1 MEQLINKAVAYVQA
15 FFAEDHS
22 GHDAQHTL
30 RVWRMA
36 KRIAA
41 EEGADQ
47 LTVQMAALL
56 HDVDDRKLSPETW
69 QDKRNARQFMQ
80 ESGVD
85 EAVQRHVLSIISSI
99 SFSAGLVPDT
109 LEGKIVQDADRL
121 DAMGAIGIARTFAYG
136 GSHGRTMYDPAEKPD
151 EYMSRQ
157 EYAARTS
164 SSITAKFST
173 IPGSTMPISRAVII
187 SFQMVF
193 IGISSRKH
201 VTTIPLPYAVTFRR
215 WISPRFSSLQALT
228 FL

>member
-1 MEQLINKAVAYVQA
+1 MEQLINRAVAYVQD

-47 LTVQMAALL
+47 LTVQLAALL

-80 ESGVD
+80 DSGAS

-136 GSHGRTMYDPAEKPD
+136 GSHGRAMYDPAEQPN
-151 EYMSRQ
+151 EHMSRQ

-164 SSITAKFST
+164 SSINHFYEKLLKLKDEMNTLA
-173 IPGSTMPISRAVII
+173 GRTMAQHRHAY
-187 SFQMVF
+187 M
-193 IGISSRKH
+193 KA
-201 VTTIPLPYAVTFRR
+201 Y
-215 WISPRFSSLQALT
+215 LQEFFEECEGT
-228 FL
+228 R

>member
-1 MEQLINKAVAYVQA
+1 MEQLINKAVAYVQD

-30 RVWRMA
+30 RVWRTA

-47 LTVQMAALL
+47 LTVQLAALL

-69 QDKRNARQFMQ
+69 QEKRHARQFMQ

-85 EAVQRHVLSIISSI
+85 EAVQGHVLSIISSI

-151 EYMSRQ
+151 EHMSRQ

-164 SSITAKFST
+164 SSINHFYEKLLKLKDEMNTPA
-173 IPGSTMPISRAVII
+173 GRAMAQQRHAYMEAYLQE
-187 SFQMVF
+187 FF
-193 IGISSRKH
+193 EECEGIR
-201 VTTIPLPYAVTFRR
+201 
-215 WISPRFSSLQALT
+215 
-228 FL
+228 